1 MQSVFTIDV
10 TEANA
15 HENELEED
23 EDDEEE
29 AIDDGH
35 AGVMNQRVN
44 GCLFAIRMHDAVVN
58 WNSSNNNGTA

>member
-15 HENELEED
+15 HENELEE

-44 GCLFAIRMHDAVVN
+44 GCLFACMMQQ
-58 WNSSNNNGTA
+58 SSKLE